1 MRHLEVRHLW
11 LQAEVGGQ
19 RVLLKR
25 IAGEANPADLLT
37 KYLSLKDILKHL
49 NFMNLRWISRGL
61 TKTAAEGGCRDV
73 AVFQTLNP
81 STESG

>member
-19 RVLLKR
+19 KVLLKR

-37 KYLSLKDILKHL
+37 KYLCLKDILKHL
-49 NFMNLRWISRGL
+49 KFLSLLWVSRNRR
-61 TKTAAEGGCRDV
+61 TSAAEGGC
-73 AVFQTLNP
+73 QP
-81 STESG
+81 